1 MESIKQIF
9 SSFQKKNFV
18 LKIIPI
24 KGAFGAF
31 EGRQV
36 DTRFVLKLIFR
47 FCTQYVY
54 QKKAR
59 KIWFLNYE
67 NRFIGSKDMT
77 KKTKKNWPFFN
88 QKSSLWS
95 ILVNTCLN

>member
-1 MESIKQIF
+1 M
-9 SSFQKKNFV
+9 
-18 LKIIPI
+18 

-36 DTRFVLKLIFR
+36 GTRFVLKLIFR

-59 KIWFLNYE
+59 KIWSILNYE
-67 NRFIGSKDMT
+67 NRFIGSKYMA
-77 KKTKKNWPFFN
+77 KKKQKKIANFFN
-88 QKSSLWS
+88 NP
-95 ILVNTCLN
+95 IF